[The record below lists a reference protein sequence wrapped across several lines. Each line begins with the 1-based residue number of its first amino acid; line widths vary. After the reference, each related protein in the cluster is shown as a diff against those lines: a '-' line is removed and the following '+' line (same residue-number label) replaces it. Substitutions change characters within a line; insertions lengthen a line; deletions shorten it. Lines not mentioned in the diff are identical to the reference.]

1 MIVTL
6 IEDSEGLILPLGDE
20 LCDEMGW
27 TVGDTIQWK
36 DNGNGSY
43 TLSKETVETEIV
55 LVEAIST
62 FKHVYAVEVP
72 KGKAEW
78 ALDTVTTEEAQEMYQ
93 VHIGEQI
100 IGHRVVTEQDYLKEF
115 DTHNHYLSKWN
126 ESQKT
131 AFITRINADGSIVGS
146 QEEV

>member
-1 MIVTL
+1 
-6 IEDSEGLILPLGDE
+6 
-20 LCDEMGW
+20 MGW
-27 TVGDTIQWK
+27 HVGDTIELK
-36 DNGNGSY
+36 ENRDGSY
-43 TLSKETVETEIV
+43 TLSKVEKDTEIV

-78 ALDTVTTEEAQEMYQ
+78 ALDTVTTEEAQELYQ

-100 IGHRVVTEQDYLKEF
+100 IGHRVVSKEEYIKEF